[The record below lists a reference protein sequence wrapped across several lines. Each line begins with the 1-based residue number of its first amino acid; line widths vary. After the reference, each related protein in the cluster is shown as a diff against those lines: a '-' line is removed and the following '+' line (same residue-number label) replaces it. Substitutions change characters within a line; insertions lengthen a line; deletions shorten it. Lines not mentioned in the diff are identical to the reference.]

1 MEQFQVEDVQKEQE
15 HHALLKEG
23 DQQQRETEGKAGEYE
38 QQANAV
44 SIILD
49 QIKTGDLSD
58 DLLYTW
64 AFVFAT
70 FCPIPI

>member
-58 DLLYTW
+58 DLLYT
-64 AFVFAT
+64 
-70 FCPIPI
+70 